1 MRTSNKYDFQ
11 VNTYQTTQRVEVA
24 RNCNGITFTNI
35 GDTIVTVEGMVLYPG
50 TVGTILGDSR
60 TIGGNEGEILHKK
73 QIVVTFATGGAAPNI
88 EIIQKYYVD

>member
-1 MRTSNKYDFQ
+1 MRISNKYDFQ
-11 VNTYQTTQRVEVA
+11 VNTYQTTQRVEVT

-73 QIVVTFATGGAAPNI
+73 QIVVTFNTGGANPNI